1 MVFVNLALSQYDSI
15 SKNNLREHSNTN
27 VQFAKFMFLCDHEL
41 TFFSFELSDDEDE
54 VSEAKNEPK
63 GIILS

>member
-1 MVFVNLALSQYDSI
+1 
-15 SKNNLREHSNTN
+15 
-27 VQFAKFMFLCDHEL
+27 MFLCDHEL